1 MENNKTENNKTEIK
15 KKYKKIII
23 GALVIIVLGII
34 YYFIVRHLGHGIPCY
49 IYATTGK
56 KCPGCGLTRMVVHM
70 SKFQFLEAFMDNQL
84 MFILWPFIVAEIIYI
99 IVKFCK
105 DEKIPKWNLGLIYTY
120 AGLAILFMFIRNA
133 FGL

>member
-1 MENNKTENNKTEIK
+1 MKN
-15 KKYKKIII
+15 YKKVLI
-23 GALVIIVLGII
+23 GAAVIIVLGII
-34 YYFIVRHLGHGIPCY
+34 YYFIVRHLGRGIPCY

-70 SKFQFLEAFMDNQL
+70 SKFQFMEAFMDNQL
-84 MFILWPFIVAEIIYI
+84 MFILWPFIVVEIIYI
-99 IVKFCK
+99 IIKYCK
-105 DEKIPKWNLGLIYTY
+105 EEKLPKWNFALIYTY